1 MENPKSTTSEEPK
14 PIGTDLDEFSK
25 LRQCVLIVE
34 DEPDTVFLLKQIL
47 LNAGF
52 NVRSALSGEEAI
64 EKVTSHHPDLVLL
77 DLMMPGMNGWETFK
91 TIRQVM
97 DVPVIIL
104 SALAIKDDI
113 VKALQLGVDDYIT
126 KPFYNA
132 EVVAR
137 VKNVLRRTRVNNT
150 EQQLVI
156 PGLNLVLDKKEQT
169 IRIQGKSVDLTP
181 REYAIFSLL
190 VNQAPS
196 AVKYEE
202 ISRAVWGE
210 DSADARKR
218 TKFLVY
224 LIRKKLQAMMPGV
237 EIIQNL
243 DRIGYKINTAVSE

>member
-137 VKNVLRRTRVNNT
+137 VKNVLRRTRAKNSN
-150 EQQLVI
+150 QQVMI
-156 PGLNLVLDKKEQT
+156 PSISLVLDLKERTTKLQGQT
-169 IRIQGKSVDLTP
+169 IDLSP

-190 VNQAPS
+190 VTQAPS
-196 AVKYEE
+196 TVKYAE
-202 ISRAVWGE
+202 ISQAVWGE

-224 LIRKKLQAMMPGV
+224 LIRKKLQAILPGV
-237 EIIQNL
+237 EIIRNITQ
-243 DRIGYKINTAVSE
+243 IGYKINSVDS